1 MKKDTLFD
9 IKNKVYFLTSND
21 EYLECDQVKDA
32 KLIEDYETKWIKKQD
47 CPLYD
52 YLFEGASFPYQ
63 ATYYRFLTF
72 PKNQISSS
80 DQIAILDLIRALN
93 NHLDILTI
101 KKHVVVFYDGI
112 DDFCLSDIINTINDD
127 FSLSLKFF
135 ESGPLRASHPQD
147 FMKLMDAYLKYSYD
161 HPRQY
166 TTTRDLIFDIV
177 HHEYDALKPIRN
189 VILKELDKDPH
200 LESIIQG
207 MFKNNLNISQTAHD
221 VYMHRN
227 TVMNKIDH
235 IYELTGFSIQN
246 FYDAMALYLLI
257 RAI

>member
-9 IKNKVYFLTSND
+9 IKNKVYFLTSNE
-21 EYLECDQVKDA
+21 EYLECDPLKDA
-32 KLIEDYETKWIKKQD
+32 KLIEDYETKWIRKQD
-47 CPLYD
+47 CPFYD

-63 ATYYRFLTF
+63 AAYYRFLTF
-72 PKNQISSS
+72 PENQIPPS
-80 DQIAILDLIRALN
+80 DQIAILDLMRALT

-101 KKHVVVFYDGI
+101 KKHVVVFYDST
-112 DDFCLSDIINTINDD
+112 DDFRLSNILNTINDD
-127 FSLSLKFF
+127 FSVSLKFF
-135 ESGPLRASHPQD
+135 ESSPLRASHPHD
-147 FMKLMDAYLKYSYD
+147 FMKIMDAYLQYSFD

-166 TTTRDLIFDIV
+166 TITQDLIFDIV
-177 HHEYDALKPIRN
+177 HREYDALKSIRN
-189 VILKELDKDPH
+189 AILKELDKDSH

-257 RAI
+257 RAN